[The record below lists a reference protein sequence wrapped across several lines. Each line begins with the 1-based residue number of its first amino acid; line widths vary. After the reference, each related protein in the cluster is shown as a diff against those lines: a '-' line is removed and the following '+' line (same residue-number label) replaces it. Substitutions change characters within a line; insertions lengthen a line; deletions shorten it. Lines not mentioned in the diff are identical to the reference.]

1 MRRVSI
7 NDHIQKARD
16 TSRVYELSLFDD
28 KTAVKL
34 TDDDNVIVKIGNR
47 IGYLA
52 DIECDIKNG
61 SVLLDST
68 KLAEFPAD
76 KYRLEIW
83 IEKEDRKYIYPD
95 KDQILLTLTNNL
107 MDVEGDLINVI
118 TIEQLRKEIAESGGA
133 GVPVVGPKGDQGA
146 PGPKGDKGDPGPAG
160 ERGPAGKDGQNG
172 HDGKDGK
179 SAYQIW
185 LDLGNS
191 GSEQDFINSLKPKS
205 DEDNKASE
213 VRHALTG
220 WTLDR
225 TTVPWTIWFDNG
237 SGLQFPEYA
246 TTGTVYG
253 YGFAGQLNSTDFS
266 AWPLVHNVIN
276 MTRGTLT
283 IEKFKAKS
291 GVFDYWSPTT
301 KVLNPLQD
309 ATKYDWTNAYGNEG
323 TNSASY
329 GRKVYFARTMYELGI
344 WSDDDVVSV
353 GAKKKEG

>member
-7 NDHIQKARD
+7 NDQIQKARD

-34 TDDDNVIVKIGNR
+34 TDDDNVVVKIGNR

-52 DIECDIKNG
+52 DIECDVKNE

-83 IEKEDRKYIYPD
+83 IEKEGRKYIYPD

-107 MDVEGDLINVI
+107 MDVEGNLINTI

-133 GVPVVGPKGDQGA
+133 GVPVVGPQGE

-160 ERGPAGKDGQNG
+160 KDGLNG

-179 SAYQIW
+179 SAYQTW
-185 LDLGNS
+185 LDLGNT
-191 GSEQDFINSLKPKS
+191 GSEQDFINSLKP
-205 DEDNKASE
+205 SE
-213 VRHALTG
+213 SNANVGVRHAPTA

-237 SGLQFPEYA
+237 SGLQLPEYS
-246 TTGTVYG
+246 TTETVYG
-253 YGFAGQLNSTDFS
+253 YGYPINLNSTDFLM
-266 AWPLVHNVIN
+266 WPLIPNVIAAS
-276 MTRGTLT
+276 RGTIT
-283 IEKFKAKS
+283 VDKFKSKS
-291 GVFDYWSPTT
+291 GEFDYWSPTA
-301 KVLNPLQD
+301 KVINPLQD
-309 ATKYDWTNAYGNEG
+309 ASKYDWSNAFGDEG
-323 TNSASY
+323 TNSSSY
-329 GRKVYFARTMYELGI
+329 GRKPNFARVIYELGI
-344 WSDDDVVSV
+344 WSDADVLSI
-353 GAKKKEG
+353 GAVRKEV

>member
-7 NDHIQKARD
+7 NDQIQKARD
-16 TSRVYELSLFDD
+16 TSRIYELSLFDD

-52 DIECDIKNG
+52 DIECNVKNG

-83 IEKEDRKYIYPD
+83 IEKEGRKYIYPD

-107 MDVEGDLINVI
+107 MDVEGSLINTI

-133 GVPVVGPKGDQGA
+133 GEPVVGPKGD
-146 PGPKGDKGDPGPAG
+146 P
-160 ERGPAGKDGQNG
+160 GPAGKDGLNG
-172 HDGKDGK
+172 HNGKDGK

-191 GSEQDFINSLKPKS
+191 GSEQDFINSLKPS
-205 DEDNKASE
+205 GSSSNVGA
-213 VRHALTG
+213 RHAPTA

-225 TTVPWTIWFDNG
+225 STTPWTLWFDNG
-237 SGLQFPEYA
+237 CGLQFPEYA
-246 TTGTVYG
+246 TTATVYG
-253 YGFAGQLNSTDFS
+253 YGFLESTESTAFND
-266 AWPLVHNVIN
+266 WPLVPNIIKAS
-276 MTRGTLT
+276 RGAITVDA
-283 IEKFKAKS
+283 FKVAK
-291 GVFDYWSPTT
+291 GVFDYWSPTA
-301 KVLNPLQD
+301 KVIKPLQD
-309 ATKYDWTNAYGNEG
+309 AIKYDWSNAFGDAG
-323 TNSASY
+323 TNSGSY
-329 GRKVYFARTMYELGI
+329 GRKPNFARVMYELGI
-344 WSDDDVVSV
+344 WSDADVLGL
-353 GAKKKEG
+353 GAVRKEV